1 MAKEQEIRSLTH
13 KNSLL
18 ETDVE
23 KSEEEIKKLKGEVSD
38 MGQHGTQN
46 EALQRRLQ
54 ILEEEA
60 EESDKQLRET
70 NEK

>member
-13 KNSLL
+13 KNQLF
-18 ETDVE
+18 ETDTE
-23 KSEEEIKKLKGEVSD
+23 KQEEEIKKLKAELSD

-60 EESDKQLRET
+60 EESDKNLRET